1 MTSKV
6 FVEAYDADGEFCT
19 TEVEVESEISF
30 DAFRSLVR
38 RHSAFKGMKIV
49 DIIDAKDS
57 HLCQY
62 CGSVV
67 KDSKNEDILCDDCY
81 ELFGHKYFSEL

>member
-1 MTSKV
+1 MEWRIRESGHGG
-6 FVEAYDADGEFCT
+6 FVAECGIAHPGDVRVGAVGST
-19 TEVEVESEISF
+19 MP
-30 DAFRSLVR
+30 AF
-38 RHSAFKGMKIV
+38 I
-49 DIIDAKDS
+49 AKDS

-81 ELFGHKYFSEL
+81 ELFGHRYFSEL